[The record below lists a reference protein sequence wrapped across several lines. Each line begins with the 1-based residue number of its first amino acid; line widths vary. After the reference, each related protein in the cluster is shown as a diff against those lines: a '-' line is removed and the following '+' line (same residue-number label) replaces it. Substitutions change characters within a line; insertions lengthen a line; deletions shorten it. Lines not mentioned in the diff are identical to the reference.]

1 LAKIRRA
8 ALNLPEVC
16 GGGDWTF
23 VRLFR
28 RISYDLSLSGRRP
41 NPVTDGAKHTF
52 EVLVGLKDIDP
63 NAVRIELLTVGG
75 SAPVRQ
81 KMARIR
87 Q

>member
-1 LAKIRRA
+1 
-8 ALNLPEVC
+8 
-16 GGGDWTF
+16 
-23 VRLFR
+23 
-28 RISYDLSLSGRRP
+28 
-41 NPVTDGAKHTF
+41 VTDGAKHTF